1 MSDDADRIS
10 VTFDEEEG
18 RRSVA
23 VVTFERPPV
32 NAIDGRTKDELISIT
47 RSLSNRRGLGAVVI
61 QGGDHFAAGDDIKEM
76 AAVGREFALRGNE
89 RISEAAS
96 AVAAIPFPVVA
107 AVKGYALGGGCEL
120 ALAAD
125 FRVTAGDAIWGLPEI
140 HLGLIPGGGG
150 TQRLARL
157 IGIAKA
163 KKMIYLGD
171 TMSGTEAVAIGI
183 ADEAVPADNVVN
195 TAIALARELATRSP
209 VAIRAAKRA
218 IDSGIATD
226 LEAGLQLEEAL
237 FSAVFASADA
247 AEGLASFIDKG
258 PRSAVFETDRD

>member
-1 MSDDADRIS
+1 MPDAASPIS
-10 VTFDEEEG
+10 VTFDEQKG

-23 VVTFERPPV
+23 IVTFERPPV
-32 NAIDGRTKDELISIT
+32 NAIDGRTKDELI
-47 RSLSNRRGLGAVVI
+47 RVAQSLSNRRGLGAVVI
-61 QGGDHFAAGDDIKEM
+61 HGGTHFAAGDDIKEM
-76 AAVGREFALRGNE
+76 AAASREFALRGNE
-89 RISEAAS
+89 RISQAAS
-96 AVAAIPFPVVA
+96 ALAAIPVPVVA
-107 AVKGYALGGGCEL
+107 AVTGYALGGGCEL

-125 FRVTAGDAIWGLPEI
+125 FRVTADDATWGLPEI

-171 TMSGTEAVAIGI
+171 MINGVAAVAVGI
-183 ADEAVPADNVVN
+183 ADEAVPTDNVVN

-218 IDSGIATD
+218 IDGGIATD
-226 LEAGLQLEEAL
+226 LDAGLQLEEAL

-247 AEGLASFIDKG
+247 AHGLQSFIDKG
-258 PRSAVFETDRD
+258 PRSTIFESDCD